1 MTTPILARLGAA
13 CGAIFALT
21 LVVAGG
27 DGEFSAVGAVLGLS
41 ALVVALPFICYLTSV
56 LRDADLGNR
65 WLADTALAGGLVG
78 ITLKI
83 ASGTAELAIYRVGVA
98 KDTELH
104 KVLTAM
110 SDGATVA
117 CLYPLALLCAASAV
131 IALRTHA
138 LPTWLGVGAAVTAGA
153 LAVNGA
159 FLKSSFVPAL
169 LLFALWML
177 LASVHLI
184 RATSPRRTVRA
195 ATVAAA

>member
-1 MTTPILARLGAA
+1 MTNPVLSRLGAA
-13 CGAIFALT
+13 CGAVFAVT

-27 DGEFSAVGAVLGLS
+27 DGGFSAPGAVLGLS
-41 ALVVALPFICYLTSV
+41 ALVIALPFICYLANV
-56 LRDADLGNR
+56 LREPEPGSR
-65 WLADTALAGGLVG
+65 WVADTALAAGVAG

-83 ASGTAELAIYRVGVA
+83 ASGTFELGIYRTGVA
-98 KDTELH
+98 KDSQLH

-117 CLYPLALLCAASAV
+117 CLYPLALFCAAVA
-131 IALRTHA
+131 IAALRTGV
-138 LPTWLGVGAAVTAGA
+138 LPRWLGVGAAVTAGA

-177 LASVHLI
+177 LASVHLT
-184 RATSPRRTVRA
+184 RAVSPRRALRPA
-195 ATVAAA
+195 GAAAA